1 MAKISIKQIE
11 DDEKKILAELQK
23 NSRKSVDGIA
33 EKCGFSRQKVWR
45 FMNKLE
51 ENKTIWGYGAV
62 VDNEKLGQTEY
73 FMLVRKTNMPVEE
86 AADIIISRKLE
97 KKADE
102 LGIKIESSSYLH
114 GQYDWTLSFTAKNIK
129 QAKKFSEAL
138 TEIYH
143 RYISELIL
151 IEKIFPIKKCGI
163 QNPNLK
169 KLKDFV

>member
-1 MAKISIKQIE
+1 MAKSSIKQIKE
-11 DDEKKILAELQK
+11 DEKKILAELQK
-23 NSRKSVDGIA
+23 NSRGSADSIA

-45 FMNKLE
+45 LMNRLE
-51 ENKTIWGYGAV
+51 ENKTIWGYGTV
-62 VDNEKLGQTEY
+62 VDNEKLELTEY
-73 FMLVRKTNMPVEE
+73 FILVKKTNIPVEE

-114 GQYDWTLSFTAKNIK
+114 GQYDWTLSFTAENIR

-138 TEIYH
+138 NEIYH
-143 RYISELIL
+143 RYISDLIL

-169 KLKDFV
+169 KLKEFV

>member
-1 MAKISIKQIE
+1 
-11 DDEKKILAELQK
+11 
-23 NSRKSVDGIA
+23 
-33 EKCGFSRQKVWR
+33 
-45 FMNKLE
+45 MNKLE

-62 VDNEKLGQTEY
+62 VDNEKLELTEY
-73 FMLVRKTNMPVEE
+73 FILVKKTNMPVEE

-114 GQYDWTLSFTAKNIK
+114 GQYDWTLSFTAENIR

-138 TEIYH
+138 NGIYH
-143 RYISELIL
+143 RYISDLIL

-163 QNPNLK
+163 QNPSLK
-169 KLKDFV
+169 KLKEFV